1 MSRKARS
8 VQPALATEIG
18 RRFST
23 AVVLYHSAVA
33 ERFGLSATDW
43 KCGEIL
49 SRMGPMNPTQ
59 LAALT
64 GMSTAAVTLVIDRLE
79 QAGFARRERDRND
92 RRKVLVYPSSTPEL
106 EQKMEEV
113 FRGLAAK
120 IDVLMARYSPKQLQ
134 AIVDFIQQATQL
146 MESETARLR
155 SEATKKA

>member
-1 MSRKARS
+1 M
-8 VQPALATEIG
+8 ATEIG

-33 ERFGLSATDW
+33 ECFGLSATDW

-79 QAGFARRERDRND
+79 QAGFARRERDPND
-92 RRKVLVYPSSTPEL
+92 RRKVLVYPTATPEI
-106 EQKMEEV
+106 EQKIEEV
-113 FRGLAAK
+113 FRELTEKMEA
-120 IDVLMARYSPKQLQ
+120 LMARYSPQQLQ
-134 AIVDFIQQATQL
+134 AIVDFIQQATQI

-155 SEATKKA
+155 GEAAKKA

>member
-1 MSRKARS
+1 MSSKARS
-8 VQPALATEIG
+8 AQRIVATDLG

-79 QAGFARRERDRND
+79 QAGFARRERDLND
-92 RRKVLVYPSSTPEL
+92 RRKVLVYPTSTPEV
-106 EQKMEEV
+106 EQKIGEV
-113 FRGLAAK
+113 FKGLSEKMDA
-120 IDVLMARYSPKQLQ
+120 LMAGYSPQQLE
-134 AIVDFIQQATQL
+134 AVADFIQQATQL
-146 MESETARLR
+146 MESEAARLR
-155 SEATKKA
+155 REATKKA

>member
-1 MSRKARS
+1 
-8 VQPALATEIG
+8 LATEIG